1 MIDPEVK
8 SRYSESVYSM
18 AVSMYKNDHGTFLS
32 GEEKV
37 SDIDEFKKRIHKAKS
52 GALMLGFSE
61 LSELLIIAED
71 EGNTTEIQGKIAAC
85 YKDTLQVLEN
95 GI

>member
-18 AVSMYKNDHGTFLS
+18 AVFMYKNDHGTFLS

-37 SDIDEFKKRIHKAKS
+37 SDSDEFKKRIHKAKS

-61 LSELLIIAED
+61 LSELLMTAE
-71 EGNTTEIQGKIAAC
+71 EVGNTAEILEKIATC
-85 YKDTLQVLEN
+85 YQAILQLLEN
-95 GI
+95 